1 MQDAQFYH
9 AVFQREIERLNPAQ
23 REAVE
28 HIEGPVLVLAGP
40 GTGKT
45 HVLAAR
51 IGRILQQTD
60 TQANNILCLTFTEAG
75 VYAMRDR
82 LLQWIGP
89 ESHRVHIYTFHSF
102 CNSVIQD
109 NLEYFGR
116 SDLEPLTDLERV
128 EIIRQLLDELD
139 NTHPLRRR
147 SSDPYFYESHLH
159 DLFQRMKAENWSPE
173 GVSNQIDQYLVDLPH
188 RKEFIYQTNSQK
200 FRKGDP
206 KQAKIDEAHERM
218 ERLRA
223 AVLLFPVYTA
233 ALQKAHRYDY
243 EDMILWVLRAFS
255 ENETLLRTYQE
266 QYLYVLVDE
275 YQDTN
280 GAQNEVLQQ
289 LISYWENPNIFIV
302 GDDDQSIFEFQGAR
316 LKNLT
321 DFYDQYRSGL
331 KLVVLTDNYRSSQTI
346 LDASGAL
353 ISNNKK
359 RVVNSFESLGVS
371 KELVARH
378 PEFSNLGLT
387 PNLVAY
393 PNRTQEVADII
404 AQIEVMQKAGFP
416 LHEVAVIYAKH
427 KQANQIIT
435 LLEKKGIPYNTRR
448 RVNILHLPMIVNL
461 RQLLEY
467 FQQEFTQP
475 YSGEHLLFRI
485 LHFDFIG
492 AHPADLASLSVY
504 LNSHSGYWRQA
515 IADQA
520 LLEELKLRNAG
531 PIHQFAAFLDQLLA
545 DLVNLPLITW
555 LERLINRSGLL
566 RFAIENPEKIWRMQ
580 VISTFFDFV
589 RAETDRNPRITL
601 RRLLDI
607 LRRMD
612 DNRLAIE
619 LNKNIAAADGVN
631 LVTAHSAKGLEF
643 QRVFLFDCV
652 QEQWEPQRRGNAYRL
667 PLPDTLTFSGEE
679 DALEARR
686 RLFYVAM
693 TRAKELLH
701 LSYSLQDASESAL
714 ARAVFVEEL
723 CASTQL
729 QAKEKIVAPSVVLE
743 ATWLQVLET
752 ERPRA
757 PEQDRAEVDR
767 LLEGFTLNLSALN
780 RFLRCPLSFYYE
792 YVLRAP
798 VLQSEAASYGI
809 AAHQALQRLFDRM
822 IASPDKIFPPEEE
835 FIAYFVHAME
845 KERNHFSPREWER
858 KLDWGRQHLTAYYR
872 QHQPHWYKKVRV
884 ELNIRNVTVAGVP
897 VSGVIDKV
905 ELHEGL
911 QTTVLDYKTGRHDP
925 GRLRP
930 PSDTMPHGGAYWRQL
945 VFYKLLYE
953 AFEGSSRQVGTGVIS
968 YLDPDSKGYF
978 PQHRMD
984 IIPEDVSM
992 VTNLIG
998 DVYARI
1004 LRHEFYEGCGRT
1016 DCPWCNFVRNNTLV
1030 NSFSD
1035 PEIEELD
1042 D

>member
-23 REAVE
+23 QEAVV
-28 HIEGPVLVLAGP
+28 HIDGPVLVLAGP

-51 IGRILQQTD
+51 IGQILQQTD

-75 VYAMRDR
+75 VYAMRER

-102 CNSVIQD
+102 CNTVIQD

-128 EIIRQLLDELD
+128 EIIRQLLDDLV

-159 DLFQRMKAENWSPE
+159 DLFQRMKAENWSTAW
-173 GVSNQIDQYLVDLPH
+173 VNTQIDHYLADLPN

-206 KQAKIDEAHERM
+206 KQAKIDDVNERM

-223 AVLLFPVYTA
+223 AVDLFPTYAT

-243 EDMILWVLRAFS
+243 EDMILWVLRAFA

-280 GAQNEVLQQ
+280 GAQNAVLQQ

-321 DFYDQYRSGL
+321 DFYEQYRSGL

-353 ISNNKK
+353 INNNEK
-359 RVVNSFESLGVS
+359 RIVRSFTSLEVS
-371 KELVARH
+371 KELSAQH
-378 PEFSNLGLT
+378 PAFAKNSIHPKLFI
-387 PNLVAY
+387 Y
-393 PNRTQEVADII
+393 PNRAQEIADLVS
-404 AQIEVMQKAGFP
+404 QIDAMQKQGFP
-416 LHEVAVIYAKH
+416 LQEVAVIYAKH
-427 KQANQIIT
+427 KQANHLIT

-467 FQQEFTQP
+467 FQLEFSQP
-475 YSGEHLLFRI
+475 FSGEHLLFRI

-492 AHPADLASLSVY
+492 AHPADLATLSVY
-504 LNSHSGYWRQA
+504 LDEHPGYWRHT
-515 IADQA
+515 IADPA
-520 LLEELKLRNAG
+520 LLEKLPLRNPGA
-531 PIHQFAAFLDQLLA
+531 IHQFAVFFDQLLA
-545 DLVNLPLITW
+545 DLVNLPLIAW

-566 RFAIENPEKIWRMQ
+566 RFAIQHADKIWWMQ
-580 VISTFFDFV
+580 VLTTFFDFV
-589 RAETDRNPRITL
+589 RAETDRNPRINL

-652 QEQWEPQRRGNAYRL
+652 QEQWEPQRRGNAFRFS
-667 PLPDTLTFSGEE
+667 LPDTLTFSGEE

-693 TRAKELLH
+693 TRAKELLY
-701 LSYSLQDASESAL
+701 LSYSVQDTDESPL
-714 ARAVFVEEL
+714 TRAIFIEEL
-723 CASTQL
+723 SSAAHLKTE
-729 QAKEKIVAPSVVLE
+729 EKTVAPAVVLE
-743 ATWLQVLET
+743 AAWLQMVET

-757 PEQDRAEVDR
+757 PEQDRAEVDK
-767 LLEGFTLNLSALN
+767 LLEGFTLNISALN

-792 YVLRAP
+792 YILRAP

-809 AAHQALQRLFDRM
+809 AAHFALQRLFDRM
-822 IASPDKIFPPEEE
+822 MGSPDKVFPPEEE
-835 FIAYFVHAME
+835 FIGFFVHAME

-858 KLDWGRQHLTAYYR
+858 KLDWGRQHLAAYYR

-884 ELNIRNVTVAGVP
+884 EFNVRNVSVAGVP
-897 VSGVIDKV
+897 ISGVIDKV

-911 QTTVLDYKTGRHDP
+911 QTIVLDYKTGRHDP
-925 GRLRP
+925 GRLRRP
-930 PSDTMPHGGAYWRQL
+930 TEGIPHGGSYWRQL

-978 PQHRMD
+978 PQHRLD
-984 IIPEDVSM
+984 ITSEDVSV

-998 DVYARI
+998 EVYTRI
-1004 LRHEFYEGCGRT
+1004 QRHEFYEGCGRN

-1035 PEIEELD
+1035 PELEALD